1 MELIDVLQEIV
12 ARYMKGAGVTD
23 LVIGTVTKAKP
34 LEITVESSR
43 LVLPAEVLKLTAAV
57 VEKKLPLL
65 AHSHSEEGLSHAHS
79 YAGGATGSALTGS
92 YRTGEELKNV
102 ACVENGKPLP
112 VKDGYITLNRGLET
126 GDKVLMLRV
135 LAGQN
140 YLVLSR
146 VYERGK

>member
-12 ARYMKGAGVTD
+12 ARYIKGSDATD
-23 LVIGTVTKAKP
+23 LVIGTVTKDKP
-34 LEITVESSR
+34 LEVTVESSR
-43 LVLPAEVLKLTAAV
+43 LVLPQIVLRLTAAV
-57 VEKKLPLL
+57 VEKKIPVL
-65 AHSHSEEGLSHAHS
+65 SHRHTIEGLSHSHTFGGSSTGDSLNKS
-79 YAGGATGSALTGS
+79 YPTDQRLVG
-92 YRTGEELKNV
+92 V

-112 VKDGYITLNRGLET
+112 VEDGYIVLNRALSV

-146 VYERGK
+146 VYEGRT